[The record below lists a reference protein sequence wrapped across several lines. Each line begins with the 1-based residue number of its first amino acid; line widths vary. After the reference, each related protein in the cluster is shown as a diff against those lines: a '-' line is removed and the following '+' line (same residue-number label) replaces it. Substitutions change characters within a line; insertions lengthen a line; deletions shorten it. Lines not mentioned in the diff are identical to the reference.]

1 MLIFLYEYGC
11 LCLSQV
17 GGHFQAAELAFIM
30 GGSGECKRSEDGA
43 RPPAFTHV
51 LVCPFNCSYLC
62 VYPHLFTHGPGLEA
76 SIKLCLQWMG
86 PDSLPD
92 TWPGSDPLITKIS
105 ERLLSVTA
113 AISAESMTSGMIAS
127 SSHSGHSGDSCPLS

>member
-51 LVCPFNCSYLC
+51 LVCPFIAHTCVFTLICSRTGLGWRRPLSC
-62 VYPHLFTHGPGLEA
+62 VYSGWDQIRSLTLGPA
-76 SIKLCLQWMG
+76 Q
-86 PDSLPD
+86 
-92 TWPGSDPLITKIS
+92 T
-105 ERLLSVTA
+105 R
-113 AISAESMTSGMIAS
+113 
-127 SSHSGHSGDSCPLS
+127 